1 MQQNVRQGGRNNRAP
16 ATCKRSILRTI
27 RLFFLQGWAWY
38 RGNLVADVGRLAALF
53 SWDDISLAHD
63 KLASRR
69 TWWFER
75 DCHFHLRR
83 QDGVVHLQR
92 PSNDTQRSS
101 RQTELRIQK
110 LHLLTYNCQSL
121 GYGAARLQELAEDMH
136 KTGVTV
142 AALQGTRWKSDDP
155 RSEWV
160 IRCRK
165 GDAKYHCFSWGKP
178 STNQMLGVQLLVSHR
193 LLQHATVHT
202 RFDPPRGLHGR
213 LGGLHVV
220 SREPGFEVDELFITA
235 YGPQERDDDLR
246 QTFYQA
252 LLEIAHAV
260 PKRTRVW
267 LLGDFNAHAGADL
280 RTVAAG
286 NLCQDVTN
294 NNGSALAHAC
304 ESAGLVLAN
313 TYLGGGPT
321 WWSPDGRSSNCIDF
335 IAIPQE
341 LRSRLHICRVNKV
354 LGRRWQLSS
363 VRDHWPVEVVLALP
377 RPWVLLRKQI
387 PVVRWNKHALQV
399 ALEDPSVSNAFLRD
413 CVQSCGAFSA
423 LDSGNCSRSD
433 VEMRWKQMQSALHEV
448 AVRHFAM
455 RPTQRATK
463 LLPQTFDLLRERRD
477 AQQRLLEHADCW
489 SNSHVGASLAW
500 CFEAFRL
507 SAHHSRLAC
516 AAKEA
521 VKADQKAW
529 DAKLEARLQRAV
541 DMCDSRESW
550 AVCRQLAGHGP
561 SKVYD
566 RVVPAARL
574 IARAQWKQ
582 QLRDVW
588 GATEH
593 TLPVVASPVD
603 NTCTLQPA
611 LSGQQGQEVLLKAA
625 KAQARFRATP
635 QGALPAELWQLLMQD
650 RWLDPANVS
659 CIPSLCMN
667 VFECVQAASCN
678 PQAWCDGQGCPLPK
692 PGGVPGP
699 NGQRIINLLDPAGKM
714 FYKALFELVPDRP
727 AEHQYG
733 YAGSRSRREA
743 ILQVE
748 AWLDRLHAA
757 GYSTA
762 TTLFD
767 LTKAFDT
774 LASSSIEDIIQR
786 EQMPDAVRGLLLD
799 LHRRLRISLKQA
811 DGTVLQMKL
820 ESGVLQ
826 GGGTGPRIFRMVY
839 DERVSSWRNAT
850 SEHEITVAHN
860 GHICSL
866 STAAYADDLVR
877 IQHGRTL
884 QQLEERTVACTN
896 ALVQELRPCNLE
908 CKEG

>member
-75 DCHFHLRR
+75 DYHFHLRR

-121 GYGAARLQELAEDMH
+121 GYGTARLQELAEDMH

-155 RSEWV
+155 RSECV

-213 LGGLHVV
+213 LGGLRVV

-235 YGPQERDDDLR
+235 YGPQEGDDDLR
-246 QTFYQA
+246 QIFYQA
-252 LLEIAHAV
+252 LLEIVHAV

-267 LLGDFNAHAGADL
+267 LLGDFNAHVGADL

-294 NNGSALAHAC
+294 NNGSALVHAC

-341 LRSRLHICRVNKV
+341 LRSRLHLCRVNKV

-399 ALEDPSVSNAFLRD
+399 ALEDPSVSNAF
-413 CVQSCGAFSA
+413 
-423 LDSGNCSRSD
+423 
-433 VEMRWKQMQSALHEV
+433 
-448 AVRHFAM
+448 
-455 RPTQRATK
+455 
-463 LLPQTFDLLRERRD
+463 
-477 AQQRLLEHADCW
+477 
-489 SNSHVGASLAW
+489 
-500 CFEAFRL
+500 
-507 SAHHSRLAC
+507 
-516 AAKEA
+516 
-521 VKADQKAW
+521 
-529 DAKLEARLQRAV
+529 
-541 DMCDSRESW
+541 
-550 AVCRQLAGHGP
+550 
-561 SKVYD
+561 
-566 RVVPAARL
+566 
-574 IARAQWKQ
+574 
-582 QLRDVW
+582 
-588 GATEH
+588 
-593 TLPVVASPVD
+593 
-603 NTCTLQPA
+603 
-611 LSGQQGQEVLLKAA
+611 
-625 KAQARFRATP
+625 
-635 QGALPAELWQLLMQD
+635 
-650 RWLDPANVS
+650 
-659 CIPSLCMN
+659 
-667 VFECVQAASCN
+667 
-678 PQAWCDGQGCPLPK
+678 
-692 PGGVPGP
+692 
-699 NGQRIINLLDPAGKM
+699 
-714 FYKALFELVPDRP
+714 
-727 AEHQYG
+727 
-733 YAGSRSRREA
+733 
-743 ILQVE
+743 
-748 AWLDRLHAA
+748 
-757 GYSTA
+757 
-762 TTLFD
+762 
-767 LTKAFDT
+767 
-774 LASSSIEDIIQR
+774 SS
-786 EQMPDAVRGLLLD
+786 
-799 LHRRLRISLKQA
+799 
-811 DGTVLQMKL
+811 
-820 ESGVLQ
+820 
-826 GGGTGPRIFRMVY
+826 
-839 DERVSSWRNAT
+839 
-850 SEHEITVAHN
+850 
-860 GHICSL
+860 
-866 STAAYADDLVR
+866 
-877 IQHGRTL
+877 
-884 QQLEERTVACTN
+884 
-896 ALVQELRPCNLE
+896 
-908 CKEG
+908 